1 MDNNMLNSELRLY
14 TERNGQ
20 RGFDITK
27 TVDLFRRFAFIEHS
41 CVRALAGWFLKAPKW
56 ETKLQLGYLLFGHA
70 ERVYELQGR
79 LEELRGGHREANT
92 EPSLAQWGEEL
103 VHAPDEASFISGHIW
118 TLHILA
124 GLYRDYLDVADRSAN
139 ATEIRIIRRHLPDI
153 ERDLQELRKLASES
167 EFGRGSLPD
176 SQPATS
182 TKAWID
188 YLDNL
193 LAKAGGLEGMKP
205 RETSSVP
212 RPDQAHFAW
221 PIPILFDERIETL
234 DLGSYESKLTMP
246 LEGRRIGEFEVYF
259 NEFYAAALLA
269 TVIYDSWK
277 VQAPR
282 QFFMDIAH
290 HFWDEV
296 RHAEFGA
303 LRLREAGV
311 EPTKVNMVLFDQSR
325 NMPFLHRICYL
336 ALDLEIYFMP
346 RKRGRVR
353 YYEQEGDG
361 RSQLFA
367 DVDWSDEMNHVRY
380 GKQWVD
386 YFLRDDS
393 RTVEELHEEIAVYLK
408 EYKEQ
413 LSGAPMVPW

>member
-1 MDNNMLNSELRLY
+1 MNTKPTNIELRIY
-14 TERNGQ
+14 AERNGQ
-20 RGFDITK
+20 QGFDITK

-41 CVRALAGWFLKAPKW
+41 CVRALAGWFLKVPKW
-56 ETKLQLGYLLFGHA
+56 ETKLKLGYLLFGHA
-70 ERVYELQGR
+70 ERVYDLQGR

-92 EPSLAQWGEEL
+92 EPSLAVWGEEL
-103 VHAPDEASFISGHIW
+103 VHAPDEACFLSGYSK
-118 TLHILA
+118 TVQCLA
-124 GLYRDYLDVADRSAN
+124 GVYRDYLEAADRSAN
-139 ATEIRIIRRHLPDI
+139 AMEIRILRRHLVEI
-153 ERDLQELRKLASES
+153 ERELQELKEHRVEYDPDDDDPNAVAWVDYLAS
-167 EFGRGSLPD
+167 
-176 SQPATS
+176 
-182 TKAWID
+182 
-188 YLDNL
+188 L
-193 LAKAGGLEGMKP
+193 LAKSGGMEGMKP
-205 RETSSVP
+205 RVDNPAP

-221 PIPILFDERIETL
+221 PMTIQFDERIETL
-234 DLGSYESKLTMP
+234 DLGSYESKLKMP
-246 LEGRRIGEFEVYF
+246 LPDRRIGEFEVYF

-269 TVIYDSWK
+269 TIIYDSWK

-282 QFFMDIAH
+282 QFFLDIAH

-386 YFLRDDS
+386 YFLRDDA

-408 EYKEQ
+408 AYKDQ
-413 LSGAPMVPW
+413 LSGGPMVPW

>member
-1 MDNNMLNSELRLY
+1 
-14 TERNGQ
+14 
-20 RGFDITK
+20 
-27 TVDLFRRFAFIEHS
+27 
-41 CVRALAGWFLKAPKW
+41 
-56 ETKLQLGYLLFGHA
+56 
-70 ERVYELQGR
+70 
-79 LEELRGGHREANT
+79 
-92 EPSLAQWGEEL
+92 
-103 VHAPDEASFISGHIW
+103 
-118 TLHILA
+118 
-124 GLYRDYLDVADRSAN
+124 
-139 ATEIRIIRRHLPDI
+139 LPDI
-153 ERDLQELRKLASES
+153 ERDLQELKQHDLGSE
-167 EFGRGSLPD
+167 LLD
-176 SQPATS
+176 SRPATS
-182 TKAWID
+182 WIH
-188 YLDNL
+188 YLESL
-193 LAKAGGLEGMKP
+193 LAQAGGMDGMKP
-205 RETSSVP
+205 REVSSAH

-221 PIPILFDERIETL
+221 PMPILFDERIETL

-246 LEGRRIGEFEVYF
+246 IKDRRIGEFEVYF

-282 QFFMDIAH
+282 QFFLDIAH

-303 LRLREAGV
+303 LRLREVGV
-311 EPTKVNMVLFDQSR
+311 EPSKVNMVLFEQSR

-353 YYEQEGDG
+353 YYEQEGDA

-393 RTVEELHEEIAVYLK
+393 RTVEDLHEEIAGYLK
-408 EYKEQ
+408 EYTEQ
-413 LSGAPMVPW
+413 LTGGPKVPW